1 MLSPASASLDTIDPL
16 ILWLIVIVADALFA
30 GLPGLRT
37 ALAVPLRFVDR
48 ATSWLDRKLN
58 REQRSIASRLYRG
71 ALLVCVLALAAYG
84 AGWVVAGA
92 ARALPYSWP
101 LEAVAIACLILQR
114 RIIDPVRR
122 IAGCLAGHDLDAA
135 RAALSRIVAYDSAG
149 LDEHAVARGAVEAG
163 AENLCDGVVAAAF
176 WYLLLGLPGLCV
188 WRTVNV
194 IAHRIGHPS
203 PRFAAFGLT
212 AARLDEVLGLLPA
225 LITGMVLVIAAV
237 FVPSAGPARACRVWL
252 RTLRRGGVLDSSRA
266 HGAVAG
272 ALGLTLAG
280 PRRLDGRVI
289 GAKWVGDG
297 RARVSAPDV
306 VRAVI
311 LFTVV
316 CMIAAAF
323 LAAMVVARGLG

>member
-1 MLSPASASLDTIDPL
+1 MPSPLSAPPDTIDPL

-37 ALAVPLRFVDR
+37 ALALPLRFVDR
-48 ATSWLDRKLN
+48 TTLWLDRKLN
-58 REQRSIASRLYRG
+58 REQRSTANRLYRG

-92 ARALPYSWP
+92 ARALPYGWP
-101 LEAVAIACLILQR
+101 LEAFAIACLILQR
-114 RIIDPVRR
+114 RLIDPVRK
-122 IAGCLAGHDLDAA
+122 IAGCLAAHDLDAA

-149 LDEHAVARGAVEAG
+149 LDEHTVARGAVEAG
-163 AENLCDGVVAAAF
+163 AAKLCDGVVAAAF
-176 WYLLLGLPGLCV
+176 WYLLLGLPGLCA

-194 IAHRIGHPS
+194 IADRIGHPS
-203 PRFAAFGLT
+203 PRFAVFGLT

-225 LITGMVLVIAAV
+225 LITGLVLVIAAV
-237 FVPSAGPARACRVWL
+237 FAPSASPAKAFRVWL
-252 RTLRRGGVLDSSRA
+252 RTLRQGRVLDSGRA
-266 HGAVAG
+266 QGAVAG

-289 GAKWVGDG
+289 GTTWVGDG
-297 RARVSAPDV
+297 RARVRASDV

-311 LFTVV
+311 LFTVA

-323 LAAMVVARGLG
+323 LAAMVLARGLG